1 MSLDQE
7 QTDEDLKAV
16 FDMVDD
22 DNSGHLDK
30 DEVALVIEFFSCA
43 CLRAL
48 EAACSTCSPPPPI
61 IIDRPFD
68 GCQSHFEPTADTK
81 TLCR

>member
-43 CLRAL
+43 CSRLQHL
-48 EAACSTCSPPPPI
+48 VSAA
-61 IIDRPFD
+61 
-68 GCQSHFEPTADTK
+68 ANNY
-81 TLCR
+81 

>member
-16 FDMVDD
+16 FNMVDD

-30 DEVALVIEFFSCA
+30 EEVALVIEFFSSA
-43 CLRAL
+43 CLRARL
-48 EAACSTCSPPPPI
+48 QRPATPALRCS
-61 IIDRPFD
+61 
-68 GCQSHFEPTADTK
+68 ANNY
-81 TLCR
+81 